1 MATKQLNDKQ
11 LEFCKHYALTNNAV
25 KSYLL
30 AYPNVEY
37 TTAGVNGAKL
47 LKNARIQEEI
57 AKQKELSAR
66 QFNITKEELIADLI
80 EIKESQKSKNSHASL
95 KAIEQLS
102 KMLGMN
108 EPEKVEHSGNQIV
121 TVIKLTEVIKDNGTT
136 DKA

>member
-1 MATKQLNDKQ
+1 MASNKLNPNQLA
-11 LEFCKHYALTNNAV
+11 FCKHYALTGIAV

-30 AYPNVEY
+30 AYPDAEY
-37 TTAGVNGAKL
+37 NGAAASANKF
-47 LKNARIQEEI
+47 LKNPKFQEEI
-57 AKQKELSAR
+57 AKQKELNAR

-80 EIKESQKSKNSHASL
+80 EIKNNQKNANSHASL